1 MYRQQRTKKT
11 FEENFSN
18 EPHGEKYEMRA
29 KRELEEPYGE
39 TNIVRV
45 SLAVIDGEIM
55 YKEYLVKLVV
65 A

>member
-1 MYRQQRTKKT
+1 
-11 FEENFSN
+11 
-18 EPHGEKYEMRA
+18 MRA

-45 SLAVIDGEIM
+45 SLAVIDGEVM
-55 YKEYLVKLVV
+55 YEEYPVKLVV